1 VVPDDGDP
9 NGLASTRLPEQK
21 VEPMIWSA
29 VETITAVGL
38 NGRAYYIHWGWFQIS
53 AANLAV
59 IVAMVVV
66 FALAIVVPFRRRDR

>member
-1 VVPDDGDP
+1 
-9 NGLASTRLPEQK
+9 
-21 VEPMIWSA
+21 MIWSA

-38 NGRAYYIHWGWFQIS
+38 NGRAYYIHWGWFEIS

-66 FALAIVVPFRRRDR
+66 FTLAIVVPFRRRDR